1 MAKRGSWA
9 PQRAI
14 QVEAKEVSCVDGV
27 TYQPIGVV
35 RSTFTVLDG
44 MSLQTGA
51 AQGVQGSVEIA
62 PHCAAGLKALAAFPL
77 LILLT
82 HLHQM
87 SGYAVEVTPYLYD
100 QPHGIFATRSP
111 RRPNPIGLSVVRL
124 IAIHDATLIIEDV
137 DLLDG
142 TPVLDLK
149 PYVPAFDAR
158 ETGRIGWFAGRIER
172 VHTTRSDKRF
182 G

>member
-1 MAKRGSWA
+1 M
-9 PQRAI
+9 P
-14 QVEAKEVSCVDGV
+14 
-27 TYQPIGVV
+27 
-35 RSTFTVLDG
+35 
-44 MSLQTGA
+44 LQTVA
-51 AQGVQGSVEIA
+51 AQGVRGSVELEPA
-62 PHCAAGLKALAAFPL
+62 YAEGLKDLVDFSH

-87 SGYAVEVTPYLYD
+87 SGYSLEVTPYLDD

-124 IAIHDATLIIEDV
+124 IAIHDATLVIEDV

-149 PYVPAFDAR
+149 PYMPAFDAR
-158 ETGRIGWFAGRIER
+158 DTERIGWFMGRIER
-172 VHTTRSDKRF
+172 VHTTRSDQRF
-182 G
+182 T

>member
-1 MAKRGSWA
+1 
-9 PQRAI
+9 
-14 QVEAKEVSCVDGV
+14 VEVV

-35 RSTFTVLDG
+35 RSPFTALEG
-44 MSLQTGA
+44 MPLQTVA
-51 AQGVQGSVEIA
+51 AQGVRGSVEIE
-62 PHCAAGLKALAAFPL
+62 PIYAAGLKDLAAFSH

-87 SGYAVEVTPYLYD
+87 SGYSLEVTPYLDD

-111 RRPNPIGLSVVRL
+111 RRPNSIGLSVVRL
-124 IAIHDATLIIEDV
+124 VAIKDATLMIQDV

-142 TPVLDLK
+142 TLVLDLK

-158 ETGRIGWFAGRIER
+158 ETERIGWYAGRIER

-182 G
+182 D

>member
-1 MAKRGSWA
+1 
-9 PQRAI
+9 
-14 QVEAKEVSCVDGV
+14 VEVV

-35 RSTFTVLDG
+35 RSPFTALEG
-44 MSLQTGA
+44 MPLQTIA
-51 AQGVQGSVEIA
+51 AEGVRGFIEVEPA
-62 PHCAAGLKALAAFPL
+62 YAEGLKDLAAFSH

-87 SGYAVEVTPYLYD
+87 SGYSLEVTPYLD
-100 QPHGIFATRSP
+100 DLPHGIFATRSP

-124 IAIHDATLIIEDV
+124 IAIHDTTLDIEDV

-142 TPVLDLK
+142 TPMLDLK
-149 PYVPAFDAR
+149 PYVPAFDSR
-158 ETGRIGWFAGRIER
+158 ETERIGWFTGRIER

-182 G
+182 T

>member
-1 MAKRGSWA
+1 
-9 PQRAI
+9 
-14 QVEAKEVSCVDGV
+14 VEVV
-27 TYQPIGVV
+27 TYQPIGIV
-35 RSTFTVLDG
+35 RSPFTTLEG
-44 MSLQTGA
+44 MPLQTVA
-51 AQGVQGSVEIA
+51 AQGVRGSVELEPA
-62 PHCAAGLKALAAFPL
+62 YAEGLKDLVAFSH

-87 SGYAVEVTPYLYD
+87 SGFSLEVTPYLDD

-124 IAIHDATLIIEDV
+124 IAIHDATLVIEDV

-158 ETGRIGWFAGRIER
+158 ETERTGRFAGRLER
-172 VHTTRSDKRF
+172 VHTTRSDDRF
-182 G
+182 T

>member
-1 MAKRGSWA
+1 
-9 PQRAI
+9 
-14 QVEAKEVSCVDGV
+14 VDGV

-35 RSTFTVLDG
+35 RSPFTTLEG
-44 MSLQTGA
+44 MPLQTVA
-51 AQGVQGSVEIA
+51 AQGVRGSVEVEPIYT
-62 PHCAAGLKALAAFPL
+62 AGLKDLASFSH

-87 SGYAVEVTPYLYD
+87 SGYSLEVTPYLDD

-124 IAIHDATLIIEDV
+124 IAIHDATLVIEDV

-149 PYVPAFDAR
+149 PYAPAFDAR
-158 ETGRIGWFAGRIER
+158 ETESIGWFAGRIER

>member
-1 MAKRGSWA
+1 
-9 PQRAI
+9 
-14 QVEAKEVSCVDGV
+14 VEEVA
-27 TYQPIGVV
+27 YQPIGVV
-35 RSTFTVLDG
+35 RSPFTTVEG
-44 MSLQTGA
+44 MPLQTVA
-51 AQGVQGSVEIA
+51 AQGVRGSVALEPA
-62 PHCAAGLKALAAFPL
+62 YAAGLKDLAAFSH

-87 SGYAVEVTPYLYD
+87 SGYSLEVTPYLDD

-124 IAIHDATLIIEDV
+124 IAVQDSSVIIEDV

-142 TPVLDLK
+142 TPVLDIK
-149 PYVPAFDAR
+149 PYVPTFDVR
-158 ETGRIGWFAGRIER
+158 ETERIGWFAGRIER

-182 G
+182 TEG

>member
-1 MAKRGSWA
+1 MD
-9 PQRAI
+9 
-14 QVEAKEVSCVDGV
+14 VV

-35 RSTFTVLDG
+35 RSPFTTLEG
-44 MSLQTGA
+44 MPLQTVA
-51 AQGVQGSVEIA
+51 AQGVRGSVEVEPA
-62 PHCAAGLKALAAFPL
+62 YAEGLKDLAAFSH

-87 SGYAVEVTPYLYD
+87 SGYSLEATPYLDD

-124 IAIHDATLIIEDV
+124 IAIQDTTLIIEDI
-137 DLLDG
+137 DLLDD
-142 TPVLDLK
+142 TPVLDIK

-158 ETGRIGWFAGRIER
+158 ETERIGWFAGRIER

-182 G
+182 D